1 MHILGLWISQ
11 AAVSILLVGGVS
23 SCLSFQLPGG
33 SGGDQ
38 DPGDTGNVLIPSE
51 SLNET
56 GPSPEQGTG
65 LGQQSGDPRAS
76 LN

>member
-1 MHILGLWISQ
+1 MHILGLSISR

-23 SCLSFQLPGG
+23 SCLSFQLLGG

-38 DPGDTGNVLIPSE
+38 DPGDVSNVLIP
-51 SLNET
+51 LQVLGKT

-65 LGQQSGDPRAS
+65 LGQQSGDHEAS